1 MDSSPVDCFIESGM
15 LLTVT
20 RINDFRNTYI
30 AHQEQELT
38 DKNLAEQELKIWLE
52 TLHIIGK

>member
-1 MDSSPVDCFIESGM
+1 LQTQLRFQGGRKFLE
-15 LLTVT
+15 TVT

-38 DKNLAEQELKIWLE
+38 DKNLTEQELKIWIE
-52 TLHIIGK
+52 ALHMIGE